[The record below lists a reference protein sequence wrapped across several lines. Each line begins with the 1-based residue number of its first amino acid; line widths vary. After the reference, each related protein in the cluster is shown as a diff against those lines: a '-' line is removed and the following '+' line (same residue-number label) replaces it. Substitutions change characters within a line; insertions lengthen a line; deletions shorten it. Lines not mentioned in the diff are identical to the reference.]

1 MPIPLVLASGS
12 AIRAQL
18 LKNAGVAFSVQLPR
32 IDEQSIKQSLIAE
45 DISPRDIADALA
57 EMKAGK
63 ISDKTPGSLV
73 LGSDQVLDFDGTLLS
88 KPQSPDE
95 ALAQLKSMRGKR
107 HRLFSAAVIYEDGK
121 PVWRHVGRVTLHM
134 RAASDAYLQG
144 YVERNWPEIGHAVGA
159 YMLEQEGV
167 RLFSRIEGDYFHV
180 LGMPLLEIL
189 EYLTVRG
196 IIEQ

>member
-57 EMKAGK
+57 EIKAGK